1 MTEDGEV
8 EKNFRSSYYGS
19 LGFRAGEKSL
29 GYLKGLLKAEVLGNS
44 TDMQA
49 NIVMFIPA
57 ASVSMQWIICMVVF
71 ERAANLIHCLSVF

>member
-29 GYLKGLLKAEVLGNS
+29 GYLKGLLKAEVLGN
-44 TDMQA
+44 
-49 NIVMFIPA
+49 
-57 ASVSMQWIICMVVF
+57 
-71 ERAANLIHCLSVF
+71 L